1 MEKIKEIKEMIMKEK
16 NWKYILIF
24 VIMNILFS
32 IGYALIASVFLLQ
45 NHISGENVVIP
56 FILVISVQVFS
67 LIYSKKINKRYLG
80 AEVLIS
86 TVITITIS
94 FFFDIVRKTVYYL
107 KDLLVN
113 YVAKK
118 EQVDTLDIQ
127 KLISNDFFYYNGM
140 DLFKLV
146 TISTVIISLVIYS
159 LFYLFE
165 YYKKKKA
172 IKILCGKWSV
182 QNVEDKNNIIITKQK
197 KFDLFNYFNKKLN
210 ETTIL
215 KIDSFLSNT
224 TVVALVKDQNV
235 EYTFIYLNEEKNKM
249 RVEIKKKESYER
261 IIMLE
266 LNKE

>member
-1 MEKIKEIKEMIMKEK
+1 MEEIKEMIMKER
-16 NWKYILIF
+16 NWKYIVFF

-32 IGYALIASVFLLQ
+32 ISYALLASVFLLQ
-45 NHISGENVVIP
+45 NHISGEDVVIP
-56 FILVISVQVFS
+56 FISVIFVQVFI
-67 LIYSKKINKRYLG
+67 LIYTKKINKKYLG
-80 AEVLIS
+80 AEVFIS

-107 KDLLVN
+107 KDSLVN

-118 EQVDTLDIQ
+118 EQVDTLDVQ
-127 KLISNDFFYYNGM
+127 KLIGNDFFYYRGM
-140 DLFKLV
+140 DLFEIV
-146 TISTVIISLVIYS
+146 TISIVTISLVIYS

-197 KFDLFNYFNKKLN
+197 KFDLFNYSNKKSN
-210 ETTIL
+210 ETIIL
-215 KIDSFLSNT
+215 KIDSLLSNT
-224 TVVALVKDQNV
+224 IVVALVKDQNV
-235 EYTFIYLNEEKNKM
+235 EYTFIHLNEEKTKM

-261 IIMLE
+261 AIMLE